1 MKLERSKLERS
12 KLKRSK
18 LKSPG
23 CQLESTNEVGKFNI
37 YDNDN
42 MRNNFS
48 S

>member
-23 CQLESTNEVGKFNI
+23 RQLESTNEVGKFEMKLEKSI
-37 YDNDN
+37 D
-42 MRNNFS
+42 MIMII
-48 S
+48 